1 MRVQVDGHSLTIPDV
16 EAVAKKRVKVAL
28 SVDAARRINEGRKEL
43 ERIVAEGK
51 TAYGVNT
58 GVGEL
63 RTVCIPP
70 ADLRELQANLI
81 RSTACGVGEPLPV
94 DVVRAMMLLR
104 VNSLSS
110 GMSGVREALVQ
121 LLIDMLNADVVPVIP
136 SRGSVGSSGDLVPL
150 AHMSLPLIGEGEAY
164 LEGSR
169 TPGKEALRKV
179 GLKPLVLEA
188 KEGLALINGTQ
199 MMTAIG
205 CLGLEEAGRLVD
217 ASIAS
222 VAMAVDALKGTPN
235 AFDARLF
242 QARPHPGAVE
252 VAKRLRAMLSGSEI
266 AASHADCHEVQDA
279 YTLRCA
285 PQVIGACLDSL
296 AFAREVVDR
305 EVNSV
310 TDNPLVFDG
319 EVLSGGNF
327 HGQPVAMA
335 LDQACLALHVLAAF
349 SERRTARLL
358 DGKLSHLP
366 DFLVESE
373 GLESG
378 MMILQYTAA
387 GLVSEN
393 KLLSSPASADS
404 IPTSAN
410 QEDYN
415 SMGSIS
421 ALKLMQV
428 TQNVKSVIAIE
439 LICAAQA
446 LDFEK
451 LRAGRGAET
460 ARKLVRSIV
469 RRLDEDRQMSGDI
482 KAVADLIS
490 AGAFSP
496 EGLLKRSS
504 KK

>member
-1 MRVQVDGHSLTIPDV
+1 MKVQVDGRSLSLADV
-16 EAVAKKRVKVAL
+16 EAVAKHGTKAAL
-28 SVDAARRINEGRKEL
+28 SRDAAKNIRDGRKAL
-43 ERIVAEGK
+43 EAIIDEGK
-51 TAYGVNT
+51 VAYGVNT

-70 ADLRELQANLI
+70 SDLRELQTNLI
-81 RSTACGVGEPLPV
+81 RSTACGVGEPLPT

-104 VNSLSS
+104 ANALSS
-110 GMSGVREALVQ
+110 GLSGVREELVR
-121 LLIDMLNADVVPVIP
+121 LLIDMLNAGVVPIVP

-164 LEGSR
+164 LKGKRMEG
-169 TPGKEALRKV
+169 GAALRAAR
-179 GLKPLVLEA
+179 LAPLVLEA

-205 CLGLEEAGRLVD
+205 CLGLQEADRLVD

-222 VAMAVDALKGTPN
+222 VAMAVDALKGTPHV
-235 AFDARLF
+235 FDERLF
-242 QARPHPGAVE
+242 RARPHPGAVE
-252 VAKRLRAMLSGSEI
+252 VAKRMRRMLSGSEI

-285 PQVIGACLDSL
+285 PQVIGACIDSL
-296 AFAREVVDR
+296 AFAREVIAR

-319 EVLSGGNF
+319 EVVSGGNF

-404 IPTSAN
+404 LPTSAN

-415 SMGSIS
+415 SMGSVS

-428 TQNVKSVIAIE
+428 VHNAKSIVAIE

-446 LDFEK
+446 LDFQE
-451 LRAGRGAET
+451 LRPGEGADA
-460 ARKLVRSIV
+460 ARRAVRAV
-469 RRLDEDRQMSGDI
+469 VDRLKTDRQMSGDI
-482 KAVADLIS
+482 KAVEDMI
-490 AGAFSP
+490 GEDAFSP
-496 EGLLKRSS
+496 GRLLQKRART
-504 KK
+504 

>member
-1 MRVQVDGHSLTIPDV
+1 MSDV
-16 EAVAKKRVKVAL
+16 EAVAKRGAKVAL
-28 SVDAARRINEGRKEL
+28 SMDAAKSICEGRKAL
-43 ERIVAEGK
+43 EAIVVEGK
-51 TAYGVNT
+51 VAYGVNT

-70 ADLRELQANLI
+70 SDLKELQVNLI
-81 RSTACGVGEPLPV
+81 RSTACGVGDPLPT

-104 VNSLSS
+104 ANALSS
-110 GMSGVREALVQ
+110 GLSGVREELVQ
-121 LLIDMLNADVVPVIP
+121 LLIEMLNEDVIPVVP

-150 AHMSLPLIGEGEAY
+150 AHMSLPLIGEGEAV
-164 LEGSR
+164 LKGR
-169 TPGKEALRKV
+169 RMKGGDALRAV
-179 GLKPLVLEA
+179 GLSPIELEA

-205 CLGLEEAGRLVD
+205 CLALQDADRLVD

-222 VAMAVDALKGTPN
+222 VAMAVDALKGTPH
-235 AFDARLF
+235 AFDERLF
-242 QARPHPGAVE
+242 NARPHPGAVE
-252 VAKRLRAMLSGSEI
+252 VAKRMRRMLAGSEI

-285 PQVIGACLDSL
+285 PQVIGACVDSL
-296 AFAREVVDR
+296 GFAREVVER

-319 EVLSGGNF
+319 DVLSGGNF

-335 LDQACLALHVLAAF
+335 LDQACLALHVLGAF

-366 DFLVESE
+366 DFLVKSE

-404 IPTSAN
+404 LPTSAN

-428 TQNVKSVIAIE
+428 VHNAKSIVAIE
-439 LICAAQA
+439 LLCAAQA
-446 LDFEK
+446 LDFQE
-451 LRAGRGAET
+451 LRPGAGAEAAKKT
-460 ARKLVRSIV
+460 VRSAV
-469 RRLDEDRQMSGDI
+469 KRLKTDRQMSGDI
-482 KAVADLIS
+482 KAVADMIS
-490 AGAFSP
+490 AGDFAP
-496 EGLLKRSS
+496 DTLLRKRARG
-504 KK
+504 

>member
-1 MRVQVDGHSLTIPDV
+1 
-16 EAVAKKRVKVAL
+16 
-28 SVDAARRINEGRKEL
+28 
-43 ERIVAEGK
+43 
-51 TAYGVNT
+51 
-58 GVGEL
+58 
-63 RTVCIPP
+63 
-70 ADLRELQANLI
+70 
-81 RSTACGVGEPLPV
+81 
-94 DVVRAMMLLR
+94 MMLLR

-110 GMSGVREALVQ
+110 GLSGVREELVQ
-121 LLIDMLNADVVPVIP
+121 LLVAMLNADVIPVVP

-150 AHMSLPLIGEGEAY
+150 AHMSLPLIGEGEAF
-164 LEGSR
+164 LGGRRMEGR
-169 TPGKEALRKV
+169 EALLAV
-179 GLKPLVLEA
+179 GLRPLALEA

-205 CLGLEEAGRLVD
+205 CLALEEADRLVD
-217 ASIAS
+217 ATIAS
-222 VAMAVDALKGTPN
+222 VAMAVDALKGTPH
-235 AFDARLF
+235 AFDPRLF
-242 QARPHPGAVE
+242 EARPHPGAVA
-252 VAKRLRAMLSGSEI
+252 VAGRMRAMLSGSEI

-285 PQVIGACLDSL
+285 PQIIGACVDSL
-296 AFAREVVDR
+296 AFAREVVQR

-310 TDNPLVFDG
+310 TDNPLVFGDI
-319 EVLSGGNF
+319 VLSGGNF

-378 MMILQYTAA
+378 MMIMQYTAA

-404 IPTSAN
+404 LPTSAN

-415 SMGSIS
+415 SMGSVA

-428 TQNVKSVIAIE
+428 VHNVKSVIAIE
-439 LICAAQA
+439 LICSAQA
-446 LDFEK
+446 LDFQEM
-451 LRAGRGAET
+451 RAGKGAEA
-460 ARKLVRSIV
+460 ARRAVRSEV
-469 RRLDEDRQMSGDI
+469 KFLKTDRQMSGDI
-482 KAVADLIS
+482 KAIADLIS
-490 AGAFSP
+490 SGAFSP
-496 EGLLKRSS
+496 ERLLKRSPE
-504 KK
+504 K